1 MDCGHWCEHA
11 FLFATRNSDV
21 RNAIF
26 EPLPSDA
33 SVYMFCRDSARL
45 MRQSSVSDMITS
57 PSHSADKSVEK
68 LAKLTGEVIFS
79 PAGQSLI

>member
-1 MDCGHWCEHA
+1 M
-11 FLFATRNSDV
+11 L
-21 RNAIF
+21 
-26 EPLPSDA
+26 
-33 SVYMFCRDSARL
+33 CRDSDRL
-45 MRQSSVSDMITS
+45 RRQSSVSDMITS